1 MDLRVNVAAIAVALG
16 CGFLVAS
23 RVSSAPR
30 EEASAAGAS
39 AEQRAMFAASVAA
52 EEPGWRHQAEN
63 DFPSDLW
70 SQRDAFHGHEA
81 QSVRELAGSANVPY
95 EEVIRAIDEDVHRT
109 PARPRTEARPV
120 ERSAGAVPCKPRP
133 FYD

>member
-1 MDLRVNVAAIAVALG
+1 MDLRVNVLAAVVALG
-16 CGFLVAS
+16 CALVAFS

-30 EEASAAGAS
+30 KATDAAATGTATT
-39 AEQRAMFAASVAA
+39 EQRGMFAANVAGGEA
-52 EEPGWRHQAEN
+52 TWRRQAEQ

-81 QSVRELAGSANVPY
+81 QSVRDLAAGSHVPY
-95 EEVIRAIDEDVHRT
+95 EEVIRAIDDDVHRT
-109 PARPRTEARPV
+109 RAT
-120 ERSAGAVPCKPRP
+120 ERSARAVPCKPRP